1 MSKIFSCVEA
11 SDGFHAWGFTA
22 PGWVQDEDDFLCTDR
37 GSEIAE
43 LMMSDLDVDVRI
55 YCYGEGESESATE
68 EDVEELTEDF
78 INNECD
84 CIRGV
89 GFTIY
94 MEDEDN
100 D

>member
-1 MSKIFSCVEA
+1 MSKIFSCIEA

-43 LMMSDLDVDVRI
+43 MMMNDLDVDVRI
-55 YCYGEGESESATE
+55 YCYGEGESESATD
-68 EDVEELTEDF
+68 EDVETLTEDF
-78 INNECD
+78 INSECD

-89 GFTIY
+89 GFTIH
-94 MEDEDN
+94 MEDEN
-100 D
+100 DD